1 MIKLNLVG
9 DKMKNMT
16 QGNVTKLIMAF
27 AIPVLL
33 GNVFQQFYTMADTM
47 MVGQILGVNSL
58 AAIGAS
64 ASLSNLVIGLCTGV
78 SMGVSIMIAQYYGA
92 RDEEG
97 MKKATAGC
105 IKLCMISVVVIF
117 VVAILLKKPLLYLLQ
132 TPSSILGMADSYL
145 TIIIIGL
152 FVTMAYNMMA
162 SMLRSIGDSRT
173 PLYFL
178 IIASILNVALDYIF
192 IAIIQL
198 GVAGAAYATV
208 IAQLISVILCFL
220 YMRKKYPMF
229 IVKKEDFHVEREILR
244 KQLSMGISMGL
255 MNSIVSLGSVILQS
269 AVNSLGEVTIAAH
282 TAARKVVE
290 MFMQPLISIAIADT
304 TFVSQNLGAQR
315 FSRIRAGMKS
325 SVWISFLWVCIVVL
339 LSFTCIDFFIGFL
352 VNAKQTEVISLA
364 AYYTRIS
371 SVFYFILAVLFIY
384 RNGLQGLG
392 NGRGPIISSCIEMA
406 VKIAATFALIPF
418 TGYTGVCLAEPIA
431 WSLMGP
437 CLMVFFYRDLKRKE
451 QQLEMHT
458 MEAYQKIEL
467 P

>member
-1 MIKLNLVG
+1 
-9 DKMKNMT
+9 
-16 QGNVTKLIMAF
+16 
-27 AIPVLL
+27 
-33 GNVFQQFYTMADTM
+33 
-47 MVGQILGVNSL
+47 
-58 AAIGAS
+58 
-64 ASLSNLVIGLCTGV
+64 
-78 SMGVSIMIAQYYGA
+78 
-92 RDEEG
+92 
-97 MKKATAGC
+97 
-105 IKLCMISVVVIF
+105 
-117 VVAILLKKPLLYLLQ
+117 
-132 TPSSILGMADSYL
+132 
-145 TIIIIGL
+145 
-152 FVTMAYNMMA
+152 MMA
-162 SMLRSIGDSRT
+162 SMMRSIGDSRT

-208 IAQLISVILCFL
+208 IAQLVSVILCFL

>member
-1 MIKLNLVG
+1 
-9 DKMKNMT
+9 MKNMA

-47 MVGQILGVNSL
+47 MVGQILGVQSL
-58 AAIGAS
+58 AAMGAT
-64 ASLSNLVIGLCTGV
+64 ASLSSLVIGLCTGV

-105 IKLCMISVVVIF
+105 IQLCMVSVVVIF
-117 VVAILLKKPLLYLLQ
+117 LAAILLKNPLLHILQ
-132 TPSSILGMADSYL
+132 TPASIMAMSDSYL
-145 TIIIIGL
+145 TIIIAGL

-162 SMLRSIGDSRT
+162 SMMRAIGDSRT

-178 IIASILNVALDYIF
+178 IIASILNVALDYVF
-192 IAIIQL
+192 IAIIKL
-198 GVAGAAYATV
+198 GVAGAGYATV
-208 IAQLISVILCFL
+208 ISQLVSVILCFL

-229 IVKKEDFHVEREILR
+229 MVKKEDFHVEREILR

-282 TAARKVVE
+282 TAARKIVE

-304 TFVSQNLGAQR
+304 TFVSQNMGAKKYQ
-315 FSRIRAGMKS
+315 RIRQGMKA
-325 SVWISFLWVCIVVL
+325 SVLISFIWVAIVIL
-339 LSFTCIDFFIGFL
+339 LSFTTIDFFIGFL
-352 VNAKQTEVISLA
+352 VNAKQTAVISLA

-371 SVFYFILAVLFIY
+371 SVFYFILAILFIY

-437 CLMVFFYRDLKRKE
+437 VLMYFFYKDLKIKE
-451 QQLEMHT
+451 HE
-458 MEAYQKIEL
+458 EGIV
-467 P
+467 

>member
-1 MIKLNLVG
+1 
-9 DKMKNMT
+9 MKNMT
-16 QGNVTKLIMAF
+16 HGSVFRLIMAF

-47 MVGQILGVNSL
+47 MVGQILGVDSL

-105 IKLCMISVVVIF
+105 IRLCMSSVVVIF
-117 VVAILLKKPLLYLLQ
+117 LVSIVLKRPLLYLLK
-132 TPSSILGMADSYL
+132 TPSSIFEMTDSYL
-145 TIIIIGL
+145 TIIIAGL
-152 FVTMAYNMMA
+152 FVTMLYNMMA
-162 SMLRSIGDSRT
+162 SMMRSIGDSRT

-178 IIASILNVALDYIF
+178 IIASLLNIGLDYIF
-192 IAIIQL
+192 IANFHL

-208 IAQLISVILCFL
+208 LAQLVSVVLCFF
-220 YMRKKYPMF
+220 YMKKKYPIF
-229 IVKKEDFHVEREILR
+229 LVKREDFHVEKAILR

-269 AVNSLGEVTIAAH
+269 AVNSLGKITIAAH

-290 MFMQPLISIAIADT
+290 MFMQPLVSIAIADT
-304 TFVSQNLGAQR
+304 TFVSQNLGAEK
-315 FSRIRAGMKS
+315 FHRIRSGIKAS
-325 SVWISFLWVCIVVL
+325 ICISFVWVGIVIL
-339 LSFTCIDFFIGFL
+339 LSFTCIDSILSIL

-364 AYYTRIS
+364 STYVRIS

-384 RNGLQGLG
+384 RNALQGLG
-392 NGRGPIISSCIEMA
+392 NGKGPIISSCIEMA
-406 VKIAATFALIPF
+406 VKIAATFLLIPF
-418 TGYTGVCLAEPIA
+418 TDYIGVCLAEPIA
-431 WSLMGP
+431 WSIMGP

-451 QQLEMHT
+451 SVDL
-458 MEAYQKIEL
+458 
-467 P
+467 